1 VVSKNGNLLL
11 NVGPMAD
18 GTIPALQRERLEGLG
33 AWLDVNGEA
42 IFGTRPWHVAEGSG
56 SGEMP
61 VRFTQKLDGLVA
73 DSGMV
78 VRLLGHSRE
87 LTWRQTERGLRIT
100 IPDSVPVSV
109 TGAPACTLAMTPQPH
124 QMS

>member
-1 VVSKNGNLLL
+1 
-11 NVGPMAD
+11 
-18 GTIPALQRERLEGLG
+18 
-33 AWLDVNGEA
+33 
-42 IFGTRPWHVAEGSG
+42 
-56 SGEMP
+56 
-61 VRFTQKLDGLVA
+61 VRFTQKAETLYATLLGIPKSGEFDLDGLVA